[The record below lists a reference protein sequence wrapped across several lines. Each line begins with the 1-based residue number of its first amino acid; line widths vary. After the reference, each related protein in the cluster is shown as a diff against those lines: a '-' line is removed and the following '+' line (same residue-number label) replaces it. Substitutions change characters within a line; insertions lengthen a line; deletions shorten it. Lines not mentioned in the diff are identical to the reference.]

1 MNNED
6 WIGLINRYLMHTY
19 SPPPITIVKGQGCR
33 VWDIEGKTYL
43 DFIAGIAVCSLGHA
57 HPGIAEAI
65 SNQAGKLVHTSNL
78 FGTIPQVELAE
89 LLVNNSFADKVFFCN
104 SGAEANEAAIKLARK
119 YSHDRFGTGRYEI
132 ISLTG
137 SFHGRTLAALSA
149 TGQTK
154 FHKGFEPMVDGFRY
168 VSAGDLQAMREGVTQ
183 KTCAVL
189 MEPVQ
194 GEGGVIPFSREYLHG
209 VRELCNERGL
219 ILIFDEVQVGMGRT
233 GTVFAYEHYDVK
245 PDILTLAKALANG
258 LPLGALLA
266 REDVA
271 QAFTPGTHASTFGG
285 NPVACSAAK
294 VVVQS
299 LIEGGVLAN
308 CREMGE
314 YFKKELEILA
324 RKYPLLI
331 KEVRGLG
338 LILGMELTVEG
349 VGVVKGL
356 LEKGFL
362 INCTQGNILRF
373 TPPLIVTKEDI
384 DSLLSALDKEFR
396 EMS

>member
-1 MNNED
+1 MNNKHWLD
-6 WIGLINRYLMHTY
+6 LIDKYLMHTY
-19 SPPPITIVKGQGCR
+19 SPPPITIVRGQGCR
-33 VWDIEGKTYL
+33 VWDSEGKSYL
-43 DFIAGIAVCSLGHA
+43 DLIAGIAVCSLGHA
-57 HPGIAEAI
+57 HPEVAEAI

-89 LLVNNSFADKVFFCN
+89 LLVNNSFADKAFFCN

-119 YSHDRFGTGRYEI
+119 YSHDRFGTGRYEL

-154 FHKGFEPMVDGFRY
+154 FHKGFEPLVDGFKH
-168 VSAGDLQAMREGVTQ
+168 VAAGDLQAMREGITQ

-189 MEPVQ
+189 MEPLQ
-194 GEGGVIPFSREYLHG
+194 CEGGVISFSRDYLNG

-266 REDVA
+266 IEDVA
-271 QAFTPGTHASTFGG
+271 RAFTPGTHASTFGG

-294 VVVQS
+294 VVVQK
-299 LIEGGVLAN
+299 LIEGSLLAN
-308 CREMGE
+308 CREMGA
-314 YFKKELEILA
+314 YFKEGLESLA
-324 RKYPLLI
+324 GQYPSLI
-331 KEVRGLG
+331 KDVRGLG
-338 LILGMELTVEG
+338 LILGMELTGEG
-349 VGVVKGL
+349 GGIVKAL

-362 INCTQGNILRF
+362 INCTQGSILRF
-373 TPPLIVTKEDI
+373 APPLIITKLEI
-384 DSLLSALDKEFR
+384 DSLLLALDKECR
-396 EMS
+396 EML